1 MSHESPLH
9 LLADSLIDYF
19 DSSEAVNYIEQTFAC
34 NHDSSK
40 SFVITMQKVEGLT
53 PCEKLAKAESLNAD
67 MYEVL
72 ERIIGNYQVLASI
85 AGQNGIMF
93 DEYAQDS
100 KDTEFLLKRARGE

>member
-34 NHDSSK
+34 NHDSSN

-67 MYEVL
+67 MYEML
-72 ERIIGNYQVLASI
+72 ELAMSLMDGDSIEDFTYQYKEIES
-85 AGQNGIMF
+85 
-93 DEYAQDS
+93 
-100 KDTEFLLKRARGE
+100 LLKRARG